1 MRRHIL
7 AAAGALALSA
17 ILPFTASAQAV
28 RGVTDTEIVIGTYT
42 DLSGVTVAWGVNNSN
57 AIRMA
62 FEEINAK
69 GGIHGRKIRYIL
81 EDNQYQVPRSIQ
93 AANKLI
99 NRDNVFLL
107 IANGGTPMNN
117 AVMPDQLSKGVPNMF
132 PLTSARSM
140 YEPYHRLK
148 FGLASSYYDQ
158 MRSAVKLLAE
168 RGRKKIC
175 AMYQDTDFGR
185 DVMDGARD
193 QLKAMN
199 MSLAAETAH
208 KPTDADFSASVAKLK
223 DAGCDAILLGT
234 IVRDTNQIVAAVRKT
249 GWDVP
254 IMAQVAAY
262 DSAVAEVPGGVT
274 EGIECMTSV
283 LFVGKDD
290 PRPAGLPEELPRQVR
305 PRTQLRRPDRLF
317 RRPGADP
324 GPAERRPQSHA
335 GQLHRRHGEHQEL
348 RRHLRLAV
356 DELRPQHPPGL
367 QQELRGGGEER
378 QVGAVAQGADRL
390 LIPGPSGT
398 GRPRGNAGSFCF
410 MTITCHLHN
419 ASSSGIIIS
428 ISIIII
434 HTHSDDSTPS
444 SCRHFISILKQHGA
458 TPRLRSLPRHRDT
471 HATMRASP
479 P

>member
-117 AVMPDQLSKGVPNMF
+117 AVMPDQLSKGVPNLF

-274 EGIECMTSV
+274 EGMECMTSV

-290 PRPAGLPEELPRQVR
+290 PRPAVQTFLKSYREKFGRDPNFAAQIGYSAAQVLI
-305 PRTQLRRPDRLF
+305 Q
-317 RRPGADP
+317 
-324 GPAERRPQSHA
+324 
-335 GQLHRRHGEHQEL
+335 
-348 RRHLRLAV
+348 
-356 DELRPQHPPGL
+356 GL
-367 QQELRGGGEER
+367 Q
-378 QVGAVAQGADRL
+378 
-390 LIPGPSGT
+390 
-398 GRPRGNAGSFCF
+398 NAGRNLTLDSFIAG
-410 MTITCHLHN
+410 ME
-419 ASSSGIIIS
+419 S
-428 ISIIII
+428 IKNF
-434 HTHSDDSTPS
+434 DDIFGSPS
-444 SCRHFISILKQHGA
+444 MSYGPNIRQGSNKSYVAVVKNGKWEQSLKEPIGY
-458 TPRLRSLPRHRDT
+458 
-471 HATMRASP
+471 
-479 P
+479 